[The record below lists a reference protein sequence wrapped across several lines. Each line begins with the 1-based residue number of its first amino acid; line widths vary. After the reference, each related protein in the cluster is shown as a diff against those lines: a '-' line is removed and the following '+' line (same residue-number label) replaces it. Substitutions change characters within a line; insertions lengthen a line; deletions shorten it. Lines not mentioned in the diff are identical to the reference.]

1 MNNEEFHY
9 PGFEKRGISLLKS
22 AVKPL
27 VCIIIPI
34 IIVLLPPPNGLDSQA
49 WYLFALYIGAILGLM
64 LRPLPEPAVILIAIG
79 LSSVVLKNTNTL
91 LLGYAN
97 SVTWLVFSAFMVG
110 AAFVETGLGRRIA
123 YLLIGK
129 FGGSSLGLGYVAT
142 ITDLVLSPATPS
154 NTARTGGIVY
164 PIFRSIAVTLNSEP
178 GPTARKIGA
187 YLTLLLYEVSLS
199 TSYVFMTAVAPNGLI
214 ASFAN
219 KILKVQIDWL
229 TWFQAAAAPGLVCL
243 LIIPWLVHKMY
254 PAQIGK
260 IDNKKIADQGLQDLG
275 PLSRNEKILI
285 VLFILAIVGWATGTI
300 TKIDATAVAI
310 GFLAACLFTRII
322 RWESLVTNQGA
333 WSTLIWYGGI
343 IGLADGL
350 GKAKFFDW
358 MAKFLGSN
366 LNFAGYSPIAI
377 LAVLLFFSVAVRYFF
392 ASMAAYVTTMIP
404 VFFTIGLVAQV
415 PIMPLAFLISFSA
428 AYGSLL
434 THYGGAAGAVLYGP
448 GYVDQVTWW
457 KVGAAVVVM
466 SVIVHL
472 AIGLPY
478 WRMLGFW

>member
-1 MNNEEFHY
+1 MLFKNNW
-9 PGFEKRGISLLKS
+9 KLLI
-22 AVKPL
+22 
-27 VCIIIPI
+27 CILIPI
-34 IIVLLPPPNGLDSQA
+34 IICLLPPPSGLELQA

-64 LRPLPEPAVILIAIG
+64 LRPLPEATVILVAIG

-129 FGGSSLGLGYVAT
+129 FGSSSLGLGYVAM

-164 PIFRSIAVTLNSEP
+164 PIFRSIALTLHSEP
-178 GPTARKIGA
+178 GPTARVIGA
-187 YLTLLLYEVSLS
+187 YLTLLLYEISLS

-219 KILKVQIDWL
+219 KILKVQIDWM

-243 LIIPWLVHKMY
+243 FIIPWLVHKMY
-254 PAQIGK
+254 PAKIGK
-260 IDNKKIADQGLQDLG
+260 IDNKKIAAEGLQDLG
-275 PLSRNEKILI
+275 PLSRKEMILI
-285 VLFILAIVGWATGTI
+285 VLFILAVAGWATGTI

-310 GFLAACLFTRII
+310 GFLASCLFTRII
-322 RWESLVTNQGA
+322 KWENIVTNQGA
-333 WSTLIWYGGI
+333 WNTLIWYGGI

-350 GKAKFFDW
+350 AKVKFFDW
-358 MAKFLGSN
+358 MAKFLGDN
-366 LNFAGYSPIAI
+366 LNFSDCSPIVI

-404 VFFTIGLVAQV
+404 VFFTIGLVANV
-415 PIMPLAFLISFSA
+415 PIMPLAFLLSFSA

-457 KVGAAVVVM
+457 KVGAAVVAV

-472 AIGLPY
+472 LIGLPY
-478 WRMLGFW
+478 WHMLGFW

>member
-1 MNNEEFHY
+1 MNHWKL
-9 PGFEKRGISLLKS
+9 G
-22 AVKPL
+22 
-27 VCIIIPI
+27 VCIIVPI
-34 IIVLLPPPNGLDSQA
+34 GICLLPPPTGLELAA
-49 WYLFALYIGAILGLM
+49 WHLFAVYVGAILGLM
-64 LRPLPEPAVILIAIG
+64 LRPLPEPTVILIALG
-79 LSSVVLKNTNTL
+79 LSSVVLKNTNSL
-91 LLGYAN
+91 LQGYAN

-129 FGGSSLGLGYVAT
+129 FGSSSLGLGYVAA

-164 PIFRSIAVTLNSEP
+164 PIFRSIALTLDSAP
-178 GPTARKIGA
+178 GATARVIGA

-219 KILKVQIDWL
+219 KILKVQIDWM
-229 TWFQAAAAPGLVCL
+229 TWFQAAVAPGIICL

-254 PAQIGK
+254 PAQIGE
-260 IDNKKIADQGLQDLG
+260 IDNKKIAIEGLKELG
-275 PLSRNEKILI
+275 PLSRKETILI
-285 VLFILAIVGWATGTI
+285 ALFVLAVTGWATGGI
-300 TKIDATAVAI
+300 TRIDATAVAI
-310 GFLAACLFTRII
+310 GFLASCLFTRII
-322 RWESLVTNQGA
+322 KWENVVNNQGA
-333 WSTLIWYGGI
+333 WNTLIWYGGI
-343 IGLADGL
+343 IGLADSL
-350 GKAKFFDW
+350 AKAKFFDW
-358 MAKFLGSN
+358 MAKFLSAS
-366 LNFAGYSPIAI
+366 LNFSGYNPIVILAI
-377 LAVLLFFSVAVRYFF
+377 LVFFSVAVRYFF

-415 PIMPLAFLISFSA
+415 PIMPLAFLLSFSA

-434 THYGGAAGAVLYGP
+434 THYGGAVGAVLYGP

-457 KVGAAVVVM
+457 KVGAAVVAVSM
-466 SVIVHL
+466 VVHL
-472 AIGLPY
+472 VVGLPY